1 MTELIADPVLDIVAP
16 DISQL
21 VTEDDNP
28 VDNIP
33 SAKQQRLLVEPL
45 YSARKIEQRFFADAN
60 IGVFATTRE
69 PPIVPDMLL
78 SLDVEVAEDWWAKE
92 HRSYF
97 IWEFGK
103 PPDVVV
109 EIVSNTEGNET
120 GRKLRDYA
128 RMRVSYYVIYD
139 PQLLVQEQV
148 LQVYELVAG
157 EYLPRPDYLL
167 PKVDLELTLW
177 EGEFEAKQAQWLRW
191 CELDGELIPTGAERG
206 EQERNR
212 AEQEHARAEQESNR
226 AEQES
231 DRAEQEHARAE
242 QERNRA
248 EQERNR
254 AEQEHARAERL
265 AAKLKALGVD
275 PESI

>member
-1 MTELIADPVLDIVAP
+1 MTERVAEAVLDIVAP

-28 VDNIP
+28 VANIP

-45 YSARKIEQRFFADAN
+45 YSARKIEQPFFVDAN
-60 IGVFATTRE
+60 IGVFTTTRE
-69 PPIVPDMLL
+69 PPVVPDMLL

-109 EIVSNTEGNET
+109 EIVSNKVGNET
-120 GRKLRDYA
+120 GKKMRDYA

-139 PQLLVQEQV
+139 PQMLVQEQI
-148 LQVYELVAG
+148 LQLYELVVG
-157 EYLPRPDYLL
+157 EYLPRPDHLL
-167 PKVDLELTLW
+167 PRINLELTLW
-177 EGEFEAKQAQWLRW
+177 EGEFEGKQDQWLRW
-191 CELDGELIPTGAERG
+191 CELDGELIPTGAELA
-206 EQERNR
+206 EQERI
-212 AEQEHARAEQESNR
+212 
-226 AEQES
+226 
-231 DRAEQEHARAE
+231 RAE

-248 EQERNR
+248 EQAHVR

-265 AAKLKALGVD
+265 AEKLKALGID

>member
-1 MTELIADPVLDIVAP
+1 MTDLVANSVFEIVAP

-21 VTEDDNP
+21 VTEDDQP

-45 YSARKIEQRFFADAN
+45 YSSRKIERRFFADAN
-60 IGVFATTRE
+60 VGVFTTPRE

-109 EIVSNTEGNET
+109 EIVSNKEGNET
-120 GRKLRDYA
+120 SKKLRDYA

-139 PQLLVQEQV
+139 PQLLIQAQV
-148 LQVYELVAG
+148 LQIYELVAG
-157 EYLPRPDYLL
+157 EYRPRPDYLL

-177 EGEFEAKQAQWLRW
+177 EGLFEDKQAQWLRW
-191 CELDGELIPTGAERG
+191 SVLDGEMIPTGAER
-206 EQERNR
+206 
-212 AEQEHARAEQESNR
+212 A
-226 AEQES
+226 
-231 DRAEQEHARAE
+231 D
-242 QERNRA
+242 
-248 EQERNR
+248 
-254 AEQEHARAERL
+254 QEHARAERL
-265 AAKLKALGVD
+265 AAKLKALGID
-275 PESI
+275 PESE